1 MLNALKRRRRI
12 KRLREL
18 IDSNTLDLWPKL
30 APDLQVSHLYEPL
43 EGNLCALEL
52 CIERGHHTLM
62 QQLLHRFPE
71 LCKRPLPNGQHLV
84 ERVLAED
91 ASLAMLS
98 ALLGAGMNPNLDL
111 NNRSLVE
118 LALEQP
124 SERAMLLINRL
135 AQHGASLNHPIL
147 LQRALKQQNQA
158 LVKFMID
165 SGAALVMIDESVYN
179 EEILAFAKRCIEDK
193 KIRDL
198 WA

>member
-1 MLNALKRRRRI
+1 
-12 KRLREL
+12 
-18 IDSNTLDLWPKL
+18 
-30 APDLQVSHLYEPL
+30 
-43 EGNLCALEL
+43 
-52 CIERGHHTLM
+52 
-62 QQLLHRFPE
+62 
-71 LCKRPLPNGQHLV
+71 
-84 ERVLAED
+84 
-91 ASLAMLS
+91 MLS